1 MVDIRVAMVEV
12 EVAMVAMVKVV
23 VGEVMSI
30 REVVVIE
37 EMKVGGVCARV
48 CKTLPVFGYDHS
60 MLFHTAGGH
69 GGSSYRSS
77 YGGPVRSNYHQGSA
91 TYHPYHR

>member
-1 MVDIRVAMVEV
+1 MVDIRVAMVVV

-23 VGEVMSI
+23 VGEVTSI

-37 EMKVGGVCARV
+37 EMKVGGVCVQV
-48 CKTLPVFGYDHS
+48 CKTLSVFGYDRCA
-60 MLFHTAGGH
+60 LFHTAGGH
-69 GGSSYRSS
+69 GGSSYRS
-77 YGGPVRSNYHQGSA
+77 YGGPVRSNYHQGSS